1 MIGHRE
7 ERWRAFGWAAARTD
21 DLLNLVPARL
31 GGLLICLA
39 RSGGWGI
46 MWRDSARH
54 ASPNA
59 GWPGAAMAGALGL
72 KLAGPIAYD
81 GVCQKKAWIGN
92 GGSSAGPADIPRRP
106 GIHCRSCLSLL
117 FMTGFLIWGAGVFVK
132 QRYG

>member
-1 MIGHRE
+1 MLNRAYTRCPCQGLVLDVGVVAPLFWVMAVGLPGIWVYKAINTADSMIGHRE

-39 RSGGWGI
+39 GSGGWGI

-59 GWPGAAMAGALGL
+59 GRSEEHTSELQSLMRISYAVFCL
-72 KLAGPIAYD
+72 K
-81 GVCQKKAWIGN
+81 K
-92 GGSSAGPADIPRRP
+92 
-106 GIHCRSCLSLL
+106 
-117 FMTGFLIWGAGVFVK
+117 
-132 QRYG
+132 

>member
-39 RSGGWGI
+39 GSGGWGI

-59 GWPGAAMAGALGL
+59 GWPEAAMAGALGL
-72 KLAGPIAYD
+72 KLAGQIAYE
-81 GVCQKKAWIGN
+81 GVCQR
-92 GGSSAGPADIPRRP
+92 SEERRV
-106 GIHCRSCLSLL
+106 GKECVSKCRSRWPPYHEKKNHPHIIR
-117 FMTGFLIWGAGVFVK
+117 LI
-132 QRYG
+132 

>member
-39 RSGGWGI
+39 GSGGWGI

-59 GWPGAAMAGALGL
+59 GWPEAAMAGALGL

-81 GVCQKKAWIGN
+81 GVSQKKHR
-92 GGSSAGPADIPRRP
+92 SEERRV
-106 GIHCRSCLSLL
+106 GKECVSTCRFRWSPDH
-117 FMTGFLIWGAGVFVK
+117 
-132 QRYG
+132 